1 MLHATTLSRA
11 APLLRA
17 PALRVA
23 AAPTASVVANAGASL
38 VAAASASPLASLSA
52 AAVAAPV
59 ARDSLVAVFLVIASV
74 LWIKICNGLAGA
86 GVTSQY
92 VSRKLVHMG
101 SGPLFVLFWPLFSTT
116 PSAQL
121 AAAAVPVLS
130 LLRLYVA
137 GTTGSEPGTGGGL
150 VKAISRSGDKREAL
164 EGPFYYTIVLL
175 VAVVCGWRNAVSVIA
190 INQMAIGDGMA
201 DIIGRRFGKTKWPT
215 AIEPSGKKSV
225 EGTAAFAGFAFVACM
240 LMVAVYNLA
249 GLTAL
254 PLALIA
260 PRIALISLGA
270 AIVELLPLG
279 DDNLTV
285 PSAAAIMSV
294 LLLRGL

>member
-1 MLHATTLSRA
+1 MLVQLATRT

-17 PALRVA
+17 PVLRVSASPA
-23 AAPTASVVANAGASL
+23 ASAVASSLGVSL
-38 VAAASASPLASLSA
+38 VAAASPLASLSA
-52 AAVAAPV
+52 AAAAAPV
-59 ARDSLVAVFLVIASV
+59 ARDSLVAVFLVFASV

-116 PSAQL
+116 PSGQI

-130 LLRLYVA
+130 LVRLYVA

-175 VAVVCGWRNAVSVIA
+175 IAVLCGWRNAVSVIA

-201 DIIGRRFGKTKWPT
+201 DIVGRRFGKTKWPT

-225 EGTAAFAGFAFVACM
+225 EGTAAFAGFAFVASL

-254 PLALIA
+254 PLAVVA
-260 PRIALISLGA
+260 PRIALISLA
-270 AIVELLPLG
+270 AALVELLPLG

-285 PSAAAIMSV
+285 PSTAAIMSV